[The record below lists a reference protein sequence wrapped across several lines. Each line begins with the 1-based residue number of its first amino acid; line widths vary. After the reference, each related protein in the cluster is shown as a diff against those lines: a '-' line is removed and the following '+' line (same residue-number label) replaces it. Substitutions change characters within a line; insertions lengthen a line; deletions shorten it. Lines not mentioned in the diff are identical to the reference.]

1 MEITDSGVDI
11 AGLVSTIK
19 SSIKRANVSGADKSS
34 DLQVVSVDLSLRTI
48 ATRKAGG
55 GVELRVPFVG
65 MKLKFGADVTNQD
78 THTIDMTL
86 VPPDQLAEPGLRT
99 FDVEESL
106 VTAIE
111 TIRATMAE
119 AAKGDPP
126 FLLKHGGVE
135 ISFVVTRSGTIS
147 LGVEGELSNEIT
159 HTLHLGLGPLTRDSQ

>member
-19 SSIKRANVSGADKSS
+19 SSIKKANVSGADNSG

-48 ATRKAGG
+48 ATTKAGG

-65 MKLKFGADVTNQD
+65 MKLKFGAGITNQD

-86 VPPDQLAEPGLRT
+86 VPPDQLAEPELRT
-99 FDVEESL
+99 FDVEEGL

-111 TIRATMAE
+111 TIRAVVAQAAE
-119 AAKGDPP
+119 GDLP

-135 ISFVVTRSGTIS
+135 ISFVVTRTGTIS
-147 LGVEGELSNEIT
+147 LGVEGELTNEIT
-159 HTLHLGLGPLTRDSQ
+159 HTLRLGLGPPARESQ